1 MLFDRRDPPRW
12 RERLRVALWPRRSWG
27 RSARYVT
34 RRLWRLKGSP
44 HAIAI
49 GCAAGVL
56 ASCTP
61 FVGFHFLLGIL
72 LAWALGGS
80 LIASA
85 LGTFV
90 GNPLT
95 FPLIWLSSYKVGSL
109 VLGYGDRSFPEVDM
123 SGGLLNMSF
132 DQIWTLILPMTV
144 GGLLIGA
151 VMAPI
156 AYFLV
161 RRLAEAYQHRR
172 RTKLELRAE
181 EAQANDQD
189 GHGSPFRSLT
199 RTHHDL
205 SRALD
210 ATTLSAA
217 GHQYRPRRY
226 DP

>member
-1 MLFDRRDPPRW
+1 MLFNRRDPPNW
-12 RERLRVALWPRRSWG
+12 RERIRVALWPRRSWT
-27 RSARYVT
+27 RSTRYIT

-61 FVGFHFLLGIL
+61 FVGFHFLLGL
-72 LAWALGGS
+72 VLAWALGGS

-85 LGTFV
+85 LGTFI
-90 GNPLT
+90 GNPIT
-95 FPLIWLSSYKVGSL
+95 FPFIWLSSYKIGAV
-109 VLGYGDRSFPEVDM
+109 VLGYRDRSFPEVDM

-132 DQIWTLILPMTV
+132 DQLWTLILPMTV

-151 VMAPI
+151 VLAPI

-172 RTKLELRAE
+172 RTKLEHRAE
-181 EAQANDQD
+181 EAEPQDQD
-189 GHGSPFRSLT
+189 GSGSPFRSLT
-199 RTHHDL
+199 RVC
-205 SRALD
+205 
-210 ATTLSAA
+210 
-217 GHQYRPRRY
+217 
-226 DP
+226 